1 MTTDSG
7 NVKICRATH
16 TNKFCI
22 YFCFLLQCLTRSV
35 PEETPPV
42 QAPPGRGS
50 PCDRGRGAWQ
60 IKTLWVPGHLPASR
74 NPLNHHAA
82 LQAYSL
88 NKTGV
93 PDICEVPT
101 IIFATSYFKFVG
113 NCVKEFAPSSIQS
126 SRLSQPLGPWR
137 LRGFLR
143 GAQTLRLFLQ
153 LPTRMFLLYFRSLA
167 PTNHQC
173 VKIVQSIA
181 QCSEKSDQC
190 LVQIE

>member
-7 NVKICRATH
+7 NVKICRATD

-42 QAPPGRGS
+42 PAPPGHPPPR
-50 PCDRGRGAWQ
+50 DRGRGAWQ
-60 IKTLWVPGHLPASR
+60 IKTIWVPGQLPASR

-88 NKTGV
+88 NNTGV
-93 PDICEVPT
+93 PDICKVPS

-113 NCVKEFAPSSIQS
+113 NCVKEFAPSSI
-126 SRLSQPLGPWR
+126 LSQPLGPWR

-143 GAQTLRLFLQ
+143 GAQTLPTVTDKDVPSLLSVLGAHQPPVQWKKVTSVLYRL
-153 LPTRMFLLYFRSLA
+153 
-167 PTNHQC
+167 
-173 VKIVQSIA
+173 IVNT
-181 QCSEKSDQC
+181 
-190 LVQIE
+190 L

>member
-42 QAPPGRGS
+42 PAPPGHPPPR
-50 PCDRGRGAWQ
+50 DRGRGAWQ
-60 IKTLWVPGHLPASR
+60 IKTIWVPGQLPASR

-88 NKTGV
+88 NNTGV
-93 PDICEVPT
+93 PDICKVPS

-143 GAQTLRLFLQ
+143 GAQTL
-153 LPTRMFLLYFRSLA
+153 PTVTDKDVPSLLSVLGG
-167 PTNHQC
+167 HQPPMC
-173 VKIVQSIA
+173 EDCAIDSSVQWKKWPVSYT
-181 QCSEKSDQC
+181 D
-190 LVQIE
+190 